1 MMTTPNPE
9 HPASRLRLLLSLPQ
23 WLVSGLI
30 PPPHR
35 LPKPEQQ
42 ADAPKQPLDECI
54 QNEVVRAHSVQQGCR
69 RFALRNEHISSP
81 GKPLWYGMFSI
92 SW

>member
-9 HPASRLRLLLSLPQ
+9 HPASRLRLLLPLPQ

-42 ADAPKQPLDECI
+42 ADAPKQPVD
-54 QNEVVRAHSVQQGCR
+54 
-69 RFALRNEHISSP
+69 
-81 GKPLWYGMFSI
+81 
-92 SW
+92 